1 MGVLCL
7 SSQYLGGGKLGDPGI
22 QGQPGLREILFK
34 INKPEVKKVGGGDTE
49 WQLLGRKGKRT
60 ASWAIVSV
68 LQDEKVCSVFT

>member
-34 INKPEVKKVGGGDTE
+34 INKPEVKKVGGGHRMAVAGE
-49 WQLLGRKGKRT
+49 EGKENCFVGY
-60 ASWAIVSV
+60 SF
-68 LQDEKVCSVFT
+68 CSAR